1 MRGEPTTPVQLAPP
15 VDVARRRSFTARA
28 DTSVRL
34 PRRRGVNALIPGCRP
49 AGHWYVNAGQ
59 FNWPALNP
67 GGNNHSVAA
76 DVPIAGNAWVAP
88 ATGPCA
94 AGGGG
99 DANGRIAVYV
109 PTGSD
114 P

>member
-1 MRGEPTTPVQLAPP
+1 M
-15 VDVARRRSFTARA
+15 
-28 DTSVRL
+28 
-34 PRRRGVNALIPGCRP
+34 
-49 AGHWYVNAGQ
+49 
-59 FNWPALNP
+59 
-67 GGNNHSVAA
+67 AA
-76 DVPIAGNAWVAP
+76 DPVNNQIYVPIAGNAWVAP

-99 DANGRIAVYV
+99 DANGCIAVYV